1 MAWRR
6 SSGSGSAAVMVCGLA
21 WIWMVRQRRAV
32 FTNLRMDRPVWL
44 SIHRLTARAAKT
56 IVRWASIESRLRW

>member
-1 MAWRR
+1 
-6 SSGSGSAAVMVCGLA
+6 VMVCGLA